1 MKKKIIISTIIVI
14 IVGIICGVFYT
25 TISPQNTNHQIGI
38 NESLNSTLNESITNE
53 VSNTTLNETPENN
66 LEEEHTSSST
76 NIETENL
83 SDDDLFAKYYGK
95 ATEILSS
102 MTLEEKVGQMFL
114 ARYPSSGVIDEIKNN
129 NPGGYVLF
137 GRDFQNKTKEQ
148 IKKELQDCQKASKI
162 DLALGVDEEGGTVV
176 RVSSYKAF
184 RSSPFKSPRNIYASS
199 GMSGII
205 SDSHEKTNLL
215 KSIGLNMNLA
225 PVVDIPEKSSDFIYS
240 RAFSTNLEEV
250 RQFTKEIITTMK
262 EDNITSVMKHFPGY
276 GNNVDT
282 HTGIAI
288 DKRSYSYFENRDFI
302 PFEEGINNGA
312 PAILVSHNIVEC
324 MDNSKPASLSKNV
337 HDILRNGL
345 NFSGIVIT
353 DDLAMD
359 AVKQYVENGE
369 AATQAVLAGNDLI
382 ISSDFVNQK
391 NEVLNSVKNGQIPEK
406 TINTAVI
413 RILAWK
419 LQYEII

>member
-25 TISPQNTNHQIGI
+25 TISPQNTNHQVGI
-38 NESLNSTLNESITNE
+38 NESSNSILNESITNE

-83 SDDDLFAKYYGK
+83 SDDDLFAKYYDK

-148 IKKELQDCQKASKI
+148 IKKELQDYQNASKV

-391 NEVLNSVKNGQIPEK
+391 NEVLNAVKNGQIPEN